1 MPSPYCLNYPGS
13 SVLQR
18 IEPILRAIRAMLRP
32 LSFPIMVEFV
42 VLGVALVVLGLYLL
56 FRGTLPQWLPS
67 GYVDQAGKRAELSR
81 PVYRM
86 LGVTSVLAGG
96 ATPLLALSQRPVIVV
111 LAFVLIA
118 IGLICAIP
126 AAGLAVRRQRGPSL
140 RPEPSSPVLAAAG
153 GIRCIALER

>member
-1 MPSPYCLNYPGS
+1 
-13 SVLQR
+13 
-18 IEPILRAIRAMLRP
+18 MLRP
-32 LSFPIMVEFV
+32 LPFPIMVEFV

-56 FRGTLPQWLPS
+56 IRGTLPQWLPS

-81 PVYRM
+81 RVNRI

-118 IGLICAIP
+118 IGLICATP
-126 AAGLAVRRQRGPSL
+126 AAVLAGREQSERSL
-140 RPEPSSPVLAAAG
+140 RRKRSTQVWSTLVF
-153 GIRCIALER
+153 IIVMALNGLVIVDALRKGQG